1 MPGYISIK
9 NPKYLEIDNNYYSG
23 LIVIDYS
30 KENEDIILKSIINEN
45 INIRISLFYEKK
57 DKYKSIRELTRSIN
71 IMTNQTRKESEDIDL
86 MAYTKNDAKY
96 IRSQMQ
102 INNEDLYNL
111 YMYVIVFSDDLE
123 ILKNN
128 LNILKGLLE
137 SRGMTV
143 KSGNFRNDEIF
154 KTTLPLGYNPTGLK
168 NAARRNILTSGLVS
182 TYPFI
187 LSNIFDKSGIFL
199 GKSLFNNSNIFFDR
213 FQKEKYKNSNM
224 CIFGTSGSG
233 KSFFVKIQI
242 LREYLR
248 NIKQYIIDPE
258 REYDVLCKN
267 LGGQNIILGPD
278 SDTYVNIMD
287 IREESIEGEKGYL
300 NSKLLKLKSF
310 FYLIFEDMKQEDYA
324 ILERNIINTYKKYG
338 INFDDKSLFN
348 KGKFK
353 SQDDMPILEDLY
365 NEIIKNLKSIE
376 KNKSINSNEYKIL
389 NSFKN
394 KLEIFVKGSLSFF
407 NHKTNI
413 ELKNNF
419 IVADIYSIGDEN
431 YKYAMFLFTEIFW
444 DKIKKDRT
452 EKKIIYIDE
461 IWRII
466 GVTSNKETA
475 SFIFKIFKTIRK
487 YSGAAVAITQDIN
500 DIFSLESGN
509 YGKTILNNSETK
521 VIFNL
526 EEENINILGKN
537 IKLSEQEKLEIR
549 SLKKGEALLFITDT
563 HLILK
568 NIASDYEMKMV
579 EKENENII
587 SNK

>member
-23 LIVIDYS
+23 LIVIDYN

-338 INFDDKSLFN
+338 INSDDKSLFN